1 MDTRRLILF
10 VALSLGLMLA
20 WEKIFPQK
28 STPAQTQSVSASADI
43 PAATNSSTNVVSDG
57 SFNLASDKTITVTTD
72 LMKVNI
78 STMGG
83 DIREV
88 DLLKYSDYDDTSKP
102 YQLLLNQKNRV
113 FIAQTGLISANQ
125 DLKLPTHKSL
135 FSSDKDSYTLA
146 SGQDSVSVTLKADAG
161 NDIIIYKTYTFKRD
175 SYVID
180 TSYQITNNSASV
192 LNNVSAYWRFLR
204 DEQAPSGETKFVHT
218 FTGPVYYTTDAKFNA
233 VKFDNLVKNDVDYPQ
248 NVNNGWIG
256 FTEHYFTSLWLLNP
270 YNHPAVCI
278 NGVACRFN
286 LKTVDDGKL
295 ASAGLMTDLP
305 AIQPH
310 TSYSVSVPMYVGPQ
324 EYKAMATAAPE
335 LERTKDY
342 GWVYIFATPLF
353 WLLVHIYEYV
363 KNWGW
368 AIILLTVLVKVV
380 LFPLTRASYK
390 SMAKMKALAPRMEK
404 LKAQYGDDKVKLQQA
419 MMAMYREEKVNPVGG
434 CLPML
439 LQIPVFIGLYWALLG
454 SVELRQ
460 AHFLW
465 ISDLS
470 RPDPYYILPVVLAG
484 TMFLQTF
491 LNPPAADPV
500 QAKMMRIMPLAFSV
514 MFFFFP
520 AGLVVYWLVNNV
532 LSMGQQWYVN
542 THVVTKK

>member
-28 STPAQTQSVSASADI
+28 PTPAQTQSVSASADV
-43 PAATNSSTNVVSDG
+43 PTATNSSTNVVSDG

-270 YNHPAVCI
+270 YNHPTVCI